1 MIDDDRYSEHFSIKE
16 LACKCCGEPG
26 HIKPELIVALEILR
40 VLAGCPL
47 IVTSGYRCQK
57 HNAAVGGAKDSQHLK
72 GAAADIKAKSLTPL
86 ELFALAVQIPAI
98 KGVGL
103 YKGWVHI
110 DVRNSQKR
118 VLWQG

>member
-1 MIDDDRYSEHFSIKE
+1 MIDDYRYSEHFSKKE

-26 HIKPELIVALEILR
+26 PIKPELIAALEELR
-40 VLAGCPL
+40 RLAGGPL
-47 IVTSGYRCQK
+47 IVNSGYRCAR
-57 HNAAVGGAKDSQHLK
+57 HNAEVGGAKASQHTK
-72 GAAADIKAKSLTPL
+72 GAAADVKSKTLTPL

-103 YKGWVHI
+103 YKGWVHV
-110 DVRNSQKR
+110 DVRKTKKR